1 MTKKKTG
8 KPIDPWMLQAKI
20 THSRYAVPVPKKR
33 FAQLLAYE
41 SARPMAKHLW
51 ESLEKIG
58 PVQCVEYDG
67 HFGSYIYFDVFAN
80 AKPNT
85 LPRIFRAIAKHLNKA
100 GANESGKTHDSVF
113 PG

>member
-8 KPIDPWMLQAKI
+8 KPIVPETLRAHI
-20 THSRYAVPVPKKR
+20 THSRYAVPVPKQQFSK
-33 FAQLLAYE
+33 LLAYE
-41 SARPMAKHLW
+41 SARPMAKQLW

-67 HFGSYIYFDVFAN
+67 HFGSCIYFDVFAN

-85 LPRIFRAIAKHLNKA
+85 LPRIFQAIAKHLNKA
-100 GANESGKTHDSVF
+100 GAAHE
-113 PG
+113 